1 MEKRV
6 TLEVNGTKLHLV
18 LGKTVKEWDETWGNE
33 EDDCLWDIA
42 FEELIDG
49 TLFINPTIWYWYIDG
64 RCYETYEDAW
74 D

>member
-6 TLEVNGTKLHLV
+6 TLEVNGRKLHLV
-18 LGKTVKEWDETWGNE
+18 LGKTVEEWEKIWDSEETWSI
-33 EDDCLWDIA
+33 LL
-42 FEELIDG
+42 EELLDG
-49 TLFINPTIWYWYIDG
+49 TIEIDEYIWYWYIDG

>member
-33 EDDCLWDIA
+33 EDDCLWDIL
-42 FEELIDG
+42 FEELLDG
-49 TLFINPTIWYWYIDG
+49 TIDINENIWYWYIDG
-64 RCYETYEDAW
+64 RCYETYEDAC